1 MMRDEIR
8 VKKLPDGRFAVTVDG
23 ASKECDNWPDAL
35 ATVES
40 EGGTPLARAHK
51 EMFDKLKIAEEKNA
65 ELVEMLGNAEKDR
78 DRYKEWWYKLH
89 EENRQLKA
97 AICKWFLR
105 AFKEGKA

>member
-1 MMRDEIR
+1 MRDEIR

-40 EGGTPLARAHK
+40 EGGVPLGRAHR
-51 EMFDKLKIAEEKNA
+51 ELFEKCKAVENDLNSLTA
-65 ELVEMLGNAEKDR
+65 AMVEMTADR
-78 DRYKEWWYKLH
+78 DKYKSWWAEAYD
-89 EENRQLKA
+89 ENRQLKA

-105 AFKEGKA
+105 AFKEG